1 MDVLIALAA
10 AAVGFV
16 AGWLAGARQHLIYR
30 QQEYRDT
37 PATGAAAWLIRG
49 GVGLAT
55 AAVVGLAFRP
65 DHYDFG
71 PALLT
76 AVLGFLL
83 VLVASTDFER
93 RVIPNRVSYPGILL
107 AAAFCWAWPD
117 RSVAGVFLGGGVAL
131 GAAVALFVL
140 GEVVRAALRVRA
152 TAFGLGDV
160 KLLLW
165 MGLVVGWPAI
175 MSAAFVGILAAGL
188 VSFLYLFQ
196 RQWRKTFSYGPYLV
210 AGALAAMLWMDRFN

>member
-1 MDVLIALAA
+1 MLIALAA
-10 AAVGFV
+10 AAVGFA

-30 QQEYRDT
+30 QQEYRDA
-37 PATGAAAWLIRG
+37 PATGAAAWLIRA

-93 RVIPNRVSYPGILL
+93 RIIPNRVSYPGIVL

-117 RSVAGVFLGGGVAL
+117 RSVADVFLGGGVAL
-131 GAAVALFVL
+131 GAAVAIFVL
-140 GEVVRAALRVRA
+140 GELLMRV
-152 TAFGLGDV
+152 TTPPFGIGDV

-175 MSAAFVGILAAGL
+175 MSAALLGILAGGL
-188 VSFLYLFQ
+188 IAVVYLVQGQ
-196 RQWRKTFSYGPYLV
+196 RGKYFGYGPNLI